1 MLRTLKLADPRRGL
15 LIAGGVALGIALAGA
30 MASISWETGAIGL
43 GFALAVLAGLAQRCS
58 A

>member
-1 MLRTLKLADPRRGL
+1 MLDTLKLADPRRGL
-15 LIAGGVALGIALAGA
+15 LLTGGIALGIALAGA
-30 MASISWETGAIGL
+30 TAGLPWETGAIGL